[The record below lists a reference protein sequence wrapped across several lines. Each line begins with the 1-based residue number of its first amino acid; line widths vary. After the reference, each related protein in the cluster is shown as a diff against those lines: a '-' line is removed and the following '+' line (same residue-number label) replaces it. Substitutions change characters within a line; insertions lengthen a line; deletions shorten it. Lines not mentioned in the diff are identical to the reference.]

1 MISVKICGVTT
12 PEDALAAREAGA
24 DMIGLNFS
32 SQSVRKIDMA
42 VAETI
47 SADTLKGYYGLTGL
61 FVEQSWEEI
70 ARINRHLKLG
80 FCQFYNHPWP
90 KEQFTPAGLVP
101 AFRVKDATD
110 LDTIRSMISS
120 GRKPAM
126 IVVDSYV
133 AGAMGGTGHKAPWD
147 LLVGQDFGVPLILA
161 GGLTPENVAEA
172 IRTVRPWGVDVASGV
187 ESSPGRKCPR
197 KMEAFVQAARRA

>member
-24 DMIGLNFS
+24 DLIGLNFS
-32 SQSVRKIDMA
+32 NQSVRKIDMG

-47 SADTLKGYYGLTGL
+47 SSDTLKGFYGLTGL
-61 FVEQSWEEI
+61 FVEQSWEEM

-80 FCQFYNHPWP
+80 FCQFYTHPWP
-90 KEQFTPAGLVP
+90 EEQFTQAGLVP
-101 AFRVKDATD
+101 AFRVRAASD
-110 LDTIRSMISS
+110 LETIRTMVAS

-126 IVVDSYV
+126 IVIDSYV
-133 AGAMGGTGHKAPWD
+133 AGAMGGTGHLAPWE
-147 LLVGQDFGVPLILA
+147 LLAGRDFGVPWILA

-172 IRTVRPWGVDVASGV
+172 IRKVRPWGVDVASGV
-187 ESSPGRKCPR
+187 ESSPGRKCPA
-197 KMEAFVQAARRA
+197 KMKAFVEAARNA